1 MFKKYILRAAR
12 PLGIFLIFSV
22 SVACIFMTLILRDM
36 DYTTSWAGKLTNFTV
51 SFENR
56 FYDLRMKNMIDSDFK
71 SKEQVLIRIDDYS
84 LENFGKWPLPRT
96 VYAEFIRK
104 LKVRGAKV
112 VGMDVLFPEESQSC
126 GGKNPDQV
134 LKESFS
140 DFRKDGRHAYIA
152 YTIDEDPNLGLTELP
167 DELFD
172 NMANSQTSP
181 GSAFKPFYIN
191 KFNYPIPAFTSAGVG
206 LGYIDARQDSD
217 GVFRNYRLA
226 ANVSEI
232 YVGSLG
238 LNVYD
243 AYADVENK
251 SLLKIQKDGEGTL
264 VVNNK
269 KMETTDQGESKI
281 RWVGSLEQFPWAS
294 LYDFNNTPD
303 DDPAMTALVNNKIV
317 FLGSTA
323 NGAHDLRPSPV
334 DSLMPG
340 VLSHMNLVHM
350 LIHKNFYQPQDISV
364 QYSLFLLI
372 LGSLIF
378 WAASRLGYASID
390 LITLVAMIAGSF
402 LADRYYFLPNGY
414 ELKLF
419 YCYFCYTASYSWNT
433 FLNFSEANKEKK
445 QVRGTFARYVAPTI
459 VDEMLKDPEKL
470 VVGGFRRDITCLF
483 SDVRDFTSISEGLSP
498 TELAQSLNMYMGK
511 MTDIVFET
519 KGTLDKYI
527 GDAIVAFWGAPLEIG
542 NHAQFAVEGA
552 LKMMEILP
560 KINEEFRK
568 LNRPE
573 FNIGIGLNSG
583 ECNVG
588 NMGSSRIFSYT
599 ALGDNMNLGARL
611 ESLCKHYGTQI
622 LISEYTLARLDTTHI
637 RYRPI
642 DNVVVKGKTTPVAVF
657 EIIHSHH
664 FMSQNNFAYESF
676 LAAHSAFLSRKF
688 QEAADLF
695 KQVLDMNETDK
706 ASKRFKEMCEKFAK
720 DPELAGENF
729 SVTVMTEK

>member
-1 MFKKYILRAAR
+1 MFKKYILRTAR
-12 PLGIFLIFSV
+12 PLGIFVIFTFSV
-22 SVACIFMTLILRDM
+22 VFIFLSAFIVTETGNGALGTIAN
-36 DYTTSWAGKLTNFTV
+36 YAT

-56 FYDLRMKNMIDSDFK
+56 FYDFRMRKLIDPNVQ
-71 SKEQVLIRIDDYS
+71 SKEQVLVKIDDYS
-84 LENFGKWPLPRT
+84 LEKIGTFPFRRTIYADFINKAKNFGVK
-96 VYAEFIRK
+96 II
-104 LKVRGAKV
+104 
-112 VGMDVLFPEESQSC
+112 GMDVLFPEKSLSC
-126 GGKNPDQV
+126 GGESPDNVLIKTFKN
-134 LKESFS
+134 FG
-140 DFRKDGRHAYIA
+140 KDGRAIYIS
-152 YTIDEDPNLGLTELP
+152 YGVSEDPDDGIKKFPEDLY
-167 DELFD
+167 FF
-172 NMANSQTSP
+172 MANTQNLTS
-181 GSAFKPFYIN
+181 GFMKPMYVN
-191 KFNYPIPAFTSAGVG
+191 KYTFPIESFTNSGVG
-206 LGYIDARQDSD
+206 MGFINSRQDSD
-217 GVFRNYRLA
+217 GVFRNY
-226 ANVSEI
+226 NIMVNIDSVYVS
-232 YVGSLG
+232 SLG
-238 LNVYD
+238 VGIYD
-243 AYADVENK
+243 SYADQKNK
-251 SLLKIQKDGEGTL
+251 SITIIQKDGEGLLTVGDKSAEL
-264 VVNNK
+264 NYN
-269 KMETTDQGESKI
+269 GEVKI
-281 RWVGSLEQFPWAS
+281 RWFGSLPQFPSIS
-294 LYDFNNTPD
+294 LYDFLMAPD
-303 DDPAMTALVNNKIV
+303 NDPKMHELLNGKIV

-323 NGAHDLRPSPV
+323 LGAHDLRPSPV
-334 DSLMPG
+334 DGIMPG
-340 VLSHMNLVHM
+340 VLNHMNLVHM
-350 LIHKNFYQPQDISV
+350 LIHKYFYKNSINSFIL
-364 QYSLFLLI
+364 SLILLV
-372 LGSLIF
+372 LGSLVF
-378 WAASRLGYASID
+378 WVASRLGYASID
-390 LITLVAMIAGSF
+390 LFTLVFMIIGSYY
-402 LADRYYFLPNGY
+402 ADKYYFLPAGY

-419 YCYFCYTASYSWNT
+419 YCYFAFIASYSWNT

-622 LISEYTLARLDTTHI
+622 LISQYTLARLDTTHI
-637 RYRPI
+637 KYRPI

-706 ASKRFKEMCEKFAK
+706 ASRRFKEMCEKFAA